1 MIAAVVRRPA
11 LSWRALAPAAVPVLV
26 AVLVIVPW
34 TIRNAHVWGEFVPI
48 TTQTGGTLAG
58 SYNDTSRH
66 ADRFPGRWGSLR
78 TDPTLAP
85 IVRSRLPEP
94 EVDRRLRHEA
104 FAYIERHP
112 LYVLEVGFR
121 NTVRI
126 FHLDGFDWGRH
137 AMRHLGFAQRFADI
151 GTVSFWIVALLALL
165 GVANRSVRRTPLFV
179 WLTPLLLLAS
189 VVFISGGEPRF
200 ERRSTRSS
208 SCSPRSP
215 SRTHGGLRSGATPRP
230 LQLAPM
236 PAARRRSSRA
246 WLTGSATRCCPVAS
260 I

>member
-246 WLTGSATRCCPVAS
+246 C
-260 I
+260 